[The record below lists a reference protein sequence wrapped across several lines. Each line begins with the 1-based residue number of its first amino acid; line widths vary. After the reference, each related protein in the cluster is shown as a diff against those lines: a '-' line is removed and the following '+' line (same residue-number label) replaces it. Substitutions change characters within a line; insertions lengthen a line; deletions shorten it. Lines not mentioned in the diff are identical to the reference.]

1 MRDQIYTTAMGEI
14 PAFQFDEEVTR
25 VFPDMIARSVPGY
38 AATLSAAGA
47 LAARFAQPHSR
58 LYELGCSRGATL
70 LSMARA
76 LNPEIPFTL
85 VGVDTSEAML
95 TACRSDLEGSGH
107 VNHPLELLRRDIR
120 DVELY
125 DASVVVL
132 NFTLQFIPIA
142 DRLPLLKR
150 VFNALRPGGV
160 LLLSEK
166 VHLDDPTIDQLCI
179 DLHHNFKKSQGYSE
193 LEIARKRDALIDVLI
208 PETQSAHRE
217 RLKEAGFSACEV
229 WYQAFNFCSWVALS

>member
-1 MRDQIYTTAMGEI
+1 MRDNIYTGAMGEI
-14 PAFQFDEEVTR
+14 PAFQFDEEVAR
-25 VFPDMIARSVPGY
+25 VFPDMIERSVPGY
-38 AATLSAAGA
+38 ATTLSAAAA
-47 LAARFAQPHSR
+47 LAERFAQPHSR
-58 LYELGCSRGATL
+58 LYELGCSRGAAL

-76 LNPEIPFTL
+76 LNPETPFTL

-107 VNHPLELLRRDIR
+107 LSHPLELLQRDIR

-132 NFTLQFIPIA
+132 NFTLQFIPVG

-150 VFNALRPGGV
+150 VAKALRPGGV

-166 VHLDDPTIDQLCI
+166 IHLDDPIIDQLCI
-179 DLHHNFKKSQGYSE
+179 DLHHKFKKSQGYSE

-208 PETQSAHRE
+208 PETQSAHRH